1 MLRVKGRGAPK
12 LNDSGRG
19 DLLARLRIAVPAKLN
34 KAEREALEN
43 LDKASHVNPR
53 ERLFS

>member
-1 MLRVKGRGAPK
+1 LK
-12 LNDSGRG
+12 
-19 DLLARLRIAVPAKLN
+19 IAVPGKLN

-43 LDKASHVNPR
+43 LDKASNANPR